1 MASGTDRASNMAARK
16 AAIAALD
23 VLSRDPAFVSRV
35 CDCKA
40 NNVGRKI
47 QNRAQLG
54 YDEGNVLA

>member
-23 VLSRDPAFVSRV
+23 VLSGDPGFVSRI
-35 CDCKA
+35 CDCRA
-40 NNVGRKI
+40 NNVGKKA
-47 QNRAQLG
+47 QNKAQLG